1 MPTAEEIPSV
11 IKGFLKHSPVPQV
24 IGAIDGCHINILKPN
39 EHGEDYINRHDVP
52 SIILPGLVGDSYL
65 FRDIFVGWSGKSHEA
80 RVLKNSPFFQ
90 TVCQGAFVPAKY
102 SVVIK
107 GQSVPPLI
115 LGDSAYPL
123 QDWQQKPFLQGS
135 GLTPQQVHF
144 NNCLSMDRVVVEN
157 AFGRLKGKFRFRC
170 IAKRLDL
177 KVDNCVLVVS
187 ACCTL
192 HNYCELSHQTFNK
205 SWLGD
210 IQVNYTPTHQ
220 VGSLQQDQNAS
231 AIRDAILQYLVENAD
246 Q

>member
-1 MPTAEEIPSV
+1 M
-11 IKGFLKHSPVPQV
+11 
-24 IGAIDGCHINILKPN
+24 
-39 EHGEDYINRHDVP
+39 
-52 SIILPGLVGDSYL
+52 
-65 FRDIFVGWSGKSHEA
+65 
-80 RVLKNSPFFQ
+80 LKNSPLFQ
-90 TVCQGAFVPAKY
+90 TVCQGVFDPTKY

-123 QDWQQKPFLQGS
+123 QDWLQKPFSQGS

-144 NNCLSMDRVVVEN
+144 KNCLSMDRVVVEN
-157 AFGRLKGKFRFRC
+157 AFGRLKGRFKC

-177 KVDNCVLVVS
+177 RVDNCVLVVS

-192 HNYCELSHQTFNK
+192 HNYCELSQQTFDE

-210 IQVNYTPTHQ
+210 IQVNYTRTNQ
-220 VGSLQQDQNAS
+220 VGSLRQDRNAS